1 MPEVATIAR
10 VDLNSLLVFE
20 KVATLASFSAAA
32 RALGLPRS
40 TVSRQ
45 IARMEEE
52 LGTRL
57 FQRTTREVALTSTG
71 QALRERCAEIL
82 ATVREALDHV
92 GSLATTPRGSL
103 KLSAG
108 VGFGINVLSVHL
120 PEFLRRYP
128 EVSVS
133 LLLESRV
140 ADLVAESV
148 DVAIRLGP
156 LPDSSLVSIRLG
168 EMRRYVCAAPAY
180 LERRGIP
187 RTVGEL
193 KTHDL
198 VDMLSAEGRA
208 RPWTFRKG
216 SEVARLESKPRIC
229 VNEALTI
236 FRLVRNGA
244 GVGILS
250 GYLCA
255 PELAAGRLVRLL
267 PEWKAPPVEVN
278 LVFPSRRELAPSIR
292 AFADF
297 MREVS
302 VPGTLWQ
309 DDPLEP

>member
-1 MPEVATIAR
+1 

-20 KVATLASFSAAA
+20 KVAALASFSAAA

-40 TVSRQ
+40 NVSRI

-57 FQRTTREVALTSTG
+57 FQRTTREVALTSSG
-71 QALRERCAEIL
+71 LALRERCTQIVS
-82 ATVREALDHV
+82 TVREALDHV
-92 GSLATTPRGSL
+92 GSLATTPRGPL
-103 KLSAG
+103 KISAG
-108 VGFGINVLSVHL
+108 VGFGINVLAEHL

-133 LLLESRV
+133 LLLESRT

-148 DVAIRLGP
+148 DVAVRLGP

-180 LERRGIP
+180 LERRGVP
-187 RTVGEL
+187 QTVDDL
-193 KTHDL
+193 KTHDTI
-198 VDMLSAEGRA
+198 DMLSADGRP
-208 RPWTFRKG
+208 RPWMFTRG
-216 SEVARLESKPRIC
+216 ADVLSLEAKPRLS

-236 FRLVRNGA
+236 FRLVLNGA
-244 GVGILS
+244 GIGILS

-255 PELAAGRLVRLL
+255 PEIAAGRLVRLL

-278 LVFPSRRELAPSIR
+278 IVFPSRRELAPAIR

-302 VPGTLWQ
+302 VPGRLWQ
-309 DDPLEP
+309 HDPLAG

>member
-1 MPEVATIAR
+1 MPKVATIRA

-20 KVATLASFSAAA
+20 KVAALASFSAAA

-40 TVSRQ
+40 NVSRI

-57 FQRTTREVALTSTG
+57 FQRTTREVGLTSTG
-71 QALRERCAEIL
+71 LALRERCTEIV

-92 GSLATTPRGSL
+92 GSLAATPRGSL
-103 KLSAG
+103 KISAG
-108 VGFGINVLSVHL
+108 VGFGINVLAEQL

-128 EVSVS
+128 EVSIS
-133 LLLESRV
+133 LLLESRA

-180 LERRGIP
+180 LERRGVP
-187 RTVGEL
+187 RTVNDL

-198 VDMLSAEGRA
+198 IEMPNGEGRS
-208 RPWTFRKG
+208 RPWIFTKG
-216 SEVARLESKPRIC
+216 SDVVSLEAKPRLC
-229 VNEALTI
+229 VNEALTL
-236 FRLVRNGA
+236 FRLVVNGA
-244 GVGILS
+244 GIGVLS

-255 PELAAGRLVRLL
+255 PEIAAGRLVRLV
-267 PEWKAPPVEVN
+267 PEWKLPPVEVN
-278 LVFPSRRELAPSIR
+278 IVFPSRRELAPAIR

-302 VPGTLWQ
+302 VPGQLWQ
-309 DDPLEP
+309 RDPLER